1 MNQLQKHSEALL
13 NAFLDNELGE
23 IDSNILMDELRD
35 NGFMCARLGKLQC
48 TRSMLRHA
56 YQSVNLP
63 NDPFNHLAAQNR
75 NRPRST
81 SLVAG
86 LTKLV
91 DYYSTARRRDNE

>member
-23 IDSNILMDELRD
+23 IDSNILLDELRD

-56 YQSVNLP
+56 YQSVTLP
-63 NDPFNHLAAQNR
+63 NDPFNNLSTQKQSLHSNR
-75 NRPRST
+75 RSP
-81 SLVAG
+81 LVAS
-86 LTKLV
+86 LSKLV
-91 DYYSTARRRDNE
+91 DYYSPSRRRK